1 MTSAIR
7 GTSQRTFQH
16 AVCHLLE
23 TEYGFIKSRRI
34 IQMLADDMEQLA
46 DQFRPPASIVK
57 PGWMVLTGTKATGRK
72 AIPGRSA
79 GEYPLMTLAWPVLLP
94 EDLQAMMN
102 KPHGHAA
109 SRTYMKQLLKQRL
122 QRILEYGYAHPD
134 GPVLLTA
141 TDLGLMLG
149 RDDTSICRLL
159 AELRQE
165 TGKPL
170 LTKGYYFD
178 QGVRPSHKVE
188 IIALYEQ
195 GMDEVDIARHSQHAQ
210 TSVGRYIRDYERVKL
225 LLQHQIDS
233 AEIAPLSGL
242 QPSVVDAYIAL
253 LRQYHPS
260 LVPDSKAAPNGA

>member
-1 MTSAIR
+1 MSQAMQ
-7 GTSQRTFQH
+7 GCSQRTFQN

-23 TEYGFIKSRRI
+23 NEYGFIKSRRI
-34 IQMLADDMEQLA
+34 IKMLAEDMEQLA
-46 DQFRPPASIVK
+46 DEFRPNVDTVK
-57 PGWMVLTGTKATGRK
+57 PGWMVLTGTKATGGK

-79 GEYPLMTLAWPVLLP
+79 GDYPLVTLAWPVVLP

-102 KPHGHAA
+102 KPPGATGRSH
-109 SRTYMKQLLKQRL
+109 MKQLLKQRL
-122 QRILEYGYAHPD
+122 QRILEYGQTHPD
-134 GPVLLTA
+134 GPVLLTTA
-141 TDLGLMLG
+141 DLGLMLG
-149 RDDTSICRLL
+149 RNHTQISRLL
-159 AELRQE
+159 AELRLE
-165 TGKPL
+165 TGQPL

-178 QGVRPSHKVE
+178 QGMRPSHKAE

-225 LLQHQIDS
+225 LLIHQIDHTQ
-233 AEIAPLSGL
+233 IAPLSGL

-260 LVPDSKAAPNGA
+260 LVPDFDIAPDGA